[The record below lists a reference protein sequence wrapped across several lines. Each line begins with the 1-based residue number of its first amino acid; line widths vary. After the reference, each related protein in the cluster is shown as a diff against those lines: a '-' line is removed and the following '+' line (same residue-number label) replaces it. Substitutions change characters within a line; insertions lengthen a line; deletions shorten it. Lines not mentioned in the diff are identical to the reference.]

1 MMAMRIFFGVGLA
14 VISLF
19 GFSGLLAD
27 EPVVARAKEDTGR
40 QLGADL
46 ERSLQAAVSVEKLRR
61 LDFSGADLRNR
72 RLLRPNLAERLAGLS
87 FDEFYT
93 SEDYQNGK
101 DVFTADL
108 SQVKLNDAIF
118 DKVDL
123 HGACLVNASLCRVR
137 MRGTNL
143 RNGVLNRAN
152 LEKADLSNADL
163 CGVRLSGASLR
174 GANLFGADVRGAN
187 LSQADFSGAN
197 LQGAKHLGS
206 TLGKARFDGDTRFP
220 ADFNPAVRGWILVGH
235 LP

>member
-1 MMAMRIFFGVGLA
+1 MAIRVVFVVGFSVASL
-14 VISLF
+14 LF
-19 GFSGLLAD
+19 GLSGLLAT
-27 EPVVARAKEDTGR
+27 EPVVVRASEVTGR
-40 QLGADL
+40 QLGANL
-46 ERSLQAAVSVEKLRR
+46 ERSLQAAVSVEELRR

-93 SEDYQNGK
+93 SDDYQNGK

-123 HGACLVNASLCRVR
+123 HGVCLVNASLCRVR

-143 RNGVLNRAN
+143 RNGVLNRAD

-163 CGVRLSGASLR
+163 RGVRLSGASLR
-174 GANLFGADVRGAN
+174 GANLSGADMRGAN
-187 LSQADFSGAN
+187 LSQADLSGAN
-197 LQGAKHLGS
+197 LQGIKHLDA

-220 ADFNPAVRGWILVGH
+220 AGFNPAARGWVLVGH

>member
-1 MMAMRIFFGVGLA
+1 MMAMRVFFGVGLA
-14 VISLF
+14 VLSLF

-27 EPVVARAKEDTGR
+27 EPGVAIATEVTGR
-40 QLGADL
+40 QLGANL
-46 ERSLQAAVSVEKLRR
+46 ERSLQAAVGVEKLRR

-108 SQVKLNDAIF
+108 SQVKLNDAIC

-123 HGACLVNASLCRVR
+123 HGACLVTASLCRVR

-143 RNGVLNRAN
+143 RNGVLNRAD

-163 CGVRLSGASLR
+163 RGVRLSGASLR
-174 GANLFGADVRGAN
+174 GANLSGADMRGAN
-187 LSQADFSGAN
+187 LSQADLSGAN
-197 LQGAKHLGS
+197 LQGIKHLDA

-220 ADFNPAVRGWILVGH
+220 AGFNPAARGWVLVGH